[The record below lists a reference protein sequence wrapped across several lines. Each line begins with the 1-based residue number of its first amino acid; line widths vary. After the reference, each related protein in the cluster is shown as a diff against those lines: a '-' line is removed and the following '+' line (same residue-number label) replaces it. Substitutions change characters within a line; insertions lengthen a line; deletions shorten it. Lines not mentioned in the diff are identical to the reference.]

1 MNKVRCD
8 IEYETGNFII
18 IDDNEK
24 MITEISKDVIE
35 LFYSLKYIINKK
47 VDISCNDAI
56 NFYNE
61 FISTAINNKNET
73 NKKDHYSKS
82 HIFIND
88 IS

>member
-73 NKKDHYSKS
+73 NKKYKL
-82 HIFIND
+82 FQRGFFRK
-88 IS
+88 

>member
-56 NFYNE
+56 NFYNL
-61 FISTAINNKNET
+61 FNQRSY
-73 NKKDHYSKS
+73 YSFS
-82 HIFIND
+82 Q
-88 IS
+88 

>member
-47 VDISCNDAI
+47 VDISYI
-56 NFYNE
+56 TY
-61 FISTAINNKNET
+61 
-73 NKKDHYSKS
+73 
-82 HIFIND
+82 IFLIW
-88 IS
+88 I

>member
-73 NKKDHYSKS
+73 NKKDH
-82 HIFIND
+82 
-88 IS
+88 